1 MKKNEVNSNEASGGD
16 ASCQCDRNRGTNKA
30 VIVIGVILLL
40 GFAFFVAYSRMN
52 PCLSE
57 SERLLRQ
64 ADKLFEKGDYAEAA
78 KLMRQSA
85 ELGNSWGQMYYG
97 GCLKKGIGVE
107 QDMPAAVEWFRKS
120 ADQGYAVACYELG
133 VCYENGEGVAQDFN
147 EAAAWYKK
155 ALDGGITSAA
165 QEALD
170 RVGKRKE

>member
-1 MKKNEVNSNEASGGD
+1 MKQNEVNSNEASGGD
-16 ASCQCDRNRGTNKA
+16 ASCKCDRNRGANKA

-40 GFAFFVAYSRMN
+40 GLAFFVAYSRMN

-155 ALDGGITSAA
+155 ALDSGITPDA